1 MYSHASGEQKGTSRE
16 NHWSILDYRLEW
28 GAHDRAAVAE
38 RLSSC
43 HNFFTNFFPAATLL
57 PSQRLPYTPQW

>member
-1 MYSHASGEQKGTSRE
+1 MPRASKKEQAGKIIGRFLTIGLSGVRT
-16 NHWSILDYRLEW
+16 IGRLL
-28 GAHDRAAVAE
+28 VE